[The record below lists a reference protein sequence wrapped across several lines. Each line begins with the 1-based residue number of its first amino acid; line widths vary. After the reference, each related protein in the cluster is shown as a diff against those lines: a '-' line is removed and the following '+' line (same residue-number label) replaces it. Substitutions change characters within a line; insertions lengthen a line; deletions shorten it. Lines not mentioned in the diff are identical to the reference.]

1 MRLELFQMRF
11 QSMEV
16 GGPGAPTTHAA
27 KLVEEAHRIELDLA
41 TIPVQHTEAN
51 LVLDLLQTQ
60 EPGCSM
66 RSYTEPVTPMH
77 AQLME
82 VGGPGAPTPHVAKL
96 VEEAHRQELDLATIP
111 VQHTEA
117 QIVLDLPQTQKPVT
131 PMHAQSMEVG
141 DHGAPT
147 PHAAELVVEA
157 HRQEVDH
164 ATIPVQQME
173 AHLVLDLLHIEVPVT
188 QTPAPKTATPT

>member
-1 MRLELFQMRF
+1 
-11 QSMEV
+11 
-16 GGPGAPTTHAA
+16 
-27 KLVEEAHRIELDLA
+27 
-41 TIPVQHTEAN
+41 
-51 LVLDLLQTQ
+51 
-60 EPGCSM
+60 M
-66 RSYTEPVTPMH
+66 RSYTEPVTLIH

-82 VGGPGAPTPHVAKL
+82 VGEHGAPTTHAAKL

-173 AHLVLDLLHIEVPVT
+173 AHLVLDLLHKLLPVT